1 MKELVIRNEAIILH
15 GHGLYM
21 QMVKKL
27 NITEPHLP
35 VPS

>member
-15 GHGLYM
+15 GHGRYM

-27 NITEPHLP
+27 NISEPHLP